1 MKKNALMIFGMMM
14 LAALLIARADV
25 QLGAAKP
32 TAAEKHSEKQ
42 SKKEKASAKKT
53 KPLQAKPTAPATI
66 TERPVVLSPGA
77 ATIAGKNVN
86 LRGKPSFKG
95 EVITK
100 LQNGD
105 NVNVIEQ
112 IILSK
117 PKSGEPSNWAK
128 IAYPASAHVWVH
140 SSYLNADKTV
150 KPKKLNIR
158 SGAGEN
164 YSIVGTLEQGAAV
177 KEVSVKDN
185 WTQIEAPASAFAFVA
200 ATFLQQAPG
209 STEVSPI
216 VTIQPPE
223 PTSTNVT
230 TEPILATTTTEV
242 GNTNA
247 TAEPTPV
254 VAVNPT
260 AAAPPAVIEE
270 VLVPRTVSHEGI
282 VRRSVSIQAPTEY
295 ALYAKENNKLIN
307 YLYTPTA
314 VLDISRYY
322 GRHII
327 VSGQEGL
334 DERWINTPVLSIQKI
349 YVVTE

>member
-14 LAALLIARADV
+14 LAVVLVARADG
-25 QLGAAKP
+25 QLDAAK
-32 TAAEKHSEKQ
+32 TAPAEKPA
-42 SKKEKASAKKT
+42 KKAKASA
-53 KPLQAKPTAPATI
+53 ATI
-66 TERPVVLSPGA
+66 AEKPVVLSPGA

-86 LRGKPSFKG
+86 VRGKASFKG
-95 EVITK
+95 EVVTK

-105 NVNVIEQ
+105 SVTVIEQ
-112 IILSK
+112 VILSK
-117 PKSGEPSNWAK
+117 PKAGEPSNWAK
-128 IAYPASAHVWVH
+128 IAFPASAHVWVH
-140 SSYLNADKTV
+140 SSYVTAEKTV
-150 KPKKLNIR
+150 KPKKLNVR

-177 KEVSVKDN
+177 KEISTKGS
-185 WTQIEAPASAFAFVA
+185 WTEIEAPASAFAFVA
-200 ATFLQQAPG
+200 AMFIQQAPG
-209 STEVSPI
+209 GPEAVSPI

-223 PTSTNVT
+223 PTTSPVT
-230 TEPILATTTTEV
+230 DEPIIASNTTAI

-247 TAEPTPV
+247 SAEPTPV
-254 VAVNPT
+254 VAVNPN

-270 VLVPRTVSHEGI
+270 ILVPRTVSHEGI

-307 YLYTPTA
+307 YLYSPTV

-334 DERWINTPVLSIQKI
+334 DERWINTPVLTIQKI

>member
-14 LAALLIARADV
+14 LAVVLVARADG
-25 QLGAAKP
+25 QLDAAK
-32 TAAEKHSEKQ
+32 TAPAEKPA
-42 SKKEKASAKKT
+42 KKAKASA
-53 KPLQAKPTAPATI
+53 ATI
-66 TERPVVLSPGA
+66 AEKPVVLSPGA

-86 LRGKPSFKG
+86 VRGKASFKG
-95 EVITK
+95 EVVTK

-105 NVNVIEQ
+105 SVTVIEQ
-112 IILSK
+112 VILSK
-117 PKSGEPSNWAK
+117 PKAGEPSNWAK
-128 IAYPASAHVWVH
+128 IAFPASAHVWVH
-140 SSYLNADKTV
+140 SSYVTAEKTV
-150 KPKKLNIR
+150 KPKKLNVR

-177 KEVSVKDN
+177 KEISTKGS
-185 WTQIEAPASAFAFVA
+185 WTEIEAPASAFAFVA
-200 ATFLQQAPG
+200 AMFIQQAPG
-209 STEVSPI
+209 GPEAVSPI

-223 PTSTNVT
+223 PTTSPVT
-230 TEPILATTTTEV
+230 DEPIIASNTTDI

-247 TAEPTPV
+247 SAEPTPV
-254 VAVNPT
+254 VAVNPN

-307 YLYTPTA
+307 YLYSPTV

-334 DERWINTPVLSIQKI
+334 DERWINTPVLTIQKI